1 MDFNDRARQYQHDL
15 ITPKLMQVTRCPHC
29 ASLFN
34 VYEHELTKAQGWV
47 RCGSCHLVFLATQ
60 HSFQSE
66 PEFDKPITATNQA
79 LQPLP
84 DIDLNLPQIFDS
96 AIDTQLKQ
104 KPLTETEH
112 DVLVKIVPGSDK
124 PLLKEKLHKSNRLI
138 SYYLVKILSYILPR
152 IILFSLLLTLIA
164 QVVYIFR
171 YEIIRMYPWVYDQE
185 LPYTHYTL
193 RHFCKTYE
201 CHLKPIRSIKDIK
214 VKLQPYIQTY
224 PPQDDA
230 YNQAEATALI
240 QIKGDLHNMGALDVI
255 TPDFQ
260 LIIRDSL
267 NQTITR
273 KILSANDLNITDN
286 TLTTEKAIPYS
297 VDFYLTPKNHQEIS
311 TVEIQPFYR

>member
-1 MDFNDRARQYQHDL
+1 MDFNDRASQFQLDL
-15 ITPKLMQVTRCPHC
+15 ITLKRMQVTRCPHC

-66 PEFDKPITATNQA
+66 PEFHTPATATNQS

-84 DIDLNLPQIFDS
+84 DIDLNLPQIFDRPL
-96 AIDTQLKQ
+96 DTQLEQ
-104 KPLTETEH
+104 TPFTATEN
-112 DVLVKIVPGSDK
+112 DVLVKILPGSDQ

-138 SYYLVKILSYILPR
+138 SYYIVKIFSYILPR
-152 IILFSLLLTLIA
+152 IILFSLVLTLIA

-185 LPYTHYTL
+185 LHYTHYSL
-193 RHFCKTYE
+193 RHFCKIYE
-201 CHLKPIRSIKDIK
+201 CHLKPLRSIKDIK
-214 VKLQPYIQTY
+214 VKLQAHIQAIS
-224 PPQDDA
+224 PQDD
-230 YNQAEATALI
+230 QAEATALI
-240 QIKGDLHNMGALDVI
+240 QIKGELRNMGALDVL

-267 NQTITR
+267 KQTITR
-273 KILSANDLNITDN
+273 KILSANDLHITDYI
-286 TLTTEKAIPYS
+286 LTTDKVMPYS